1 MLGRCRLDKILHGY
15 DIPKL
20 NSVMKEK
27 IENNISREEIL
38 TSLKGM
44 KNNKSPGSDGFTAEF
59 FKFLL
64 VRFIISQFIEKSFQY
79 CFKKGM
85 LSNVQSQGI
94 ISILPKGNK
103 PREFLKNWRPIALLN
118 VSYKLLST
126 VLANRLKSLLNTLIH
141 ENQKGFLAGRYIGEN
156 TKLLYDLIH
165 CNEKC
170 KPRLVLLI
178 DFEKA
183 FDPVSWNFI
192 LKVVRFFLIL
202 EITSLN
208 GIKYFFVVQGYV
220 SFNMVFS
227 QNFFQ

>member
-1 MLGRCRLDKILHGY
+1 
-15 DIPKL
+15 
-20 NSVMKEK
+20 MKEN

-59 FKFLL
+59 FKFFWSDL
-64 VRFIISQFIEKSFQY
+64 SQFIEKSFQY
-79 CFKKGM
+79 SFKKGM

-103 PREFLKNWRPIALLN
+103 PREFLKNWRPISLLN

-126 VLANRLKSLLNTLIH
+126 VLANRLKPLLNTLIH

-156 TKLLYDLIH
+156 TKLLYD

-208 GIKYFFVVQGYV
+208 GIKYFFVVQGFV

>member
-15 DIPKL
+15 DIPKF

-59 FKFLL
+59 FKFFWSDL
-64 VRFIISQFIEKSFQY
+64 SQFIEKSFQY
-79 CFKKGM
+79 SFKKGM

-103 PREFLKNWRPIALLN
+103 PREFLKNWRPISLLN

-126 VLANRLKSLLNTLIH
+126 VLANRLKPLLNTLIH

-156 TKLLYDLIH
+156 TKLLYDFI
-165 CNEKC
+165 NT
-170 KPRLVLLI
+170 LL
-178 DFEKA
+178 
-183 FDPVSWNFI
+183 
-192 LKVVRFFLIL
+192 
-202 EITSLN
+202 
-208 GIKYFFVVQGYV
+208 
-220 SFNMVFS
+220 
-227 QNFFQ
+227 